1 MPKNIQA
8 FEDQIIL
15 DNEKKMSTM
24 LANDAKN
31 PHLHILHAFFLEANF
46 PCCCIHERWKK
57 KFLEQGGDQATTS
70 SKVVNEGN
78 FVGLFPSALL
88 RL

>member
-1 MPKNIQA
+1 MFFKMMPKNIQA

-31 PHLHILHAFFLEANF
+31 PHLHILHAFF
-46 PCCCIHERWKK
+46 WKPTSHAVAFMKDEK
-57 KFLEQGGDQATTS
+57 KSFWNKGET
-70 SKVVNEGN
+70 K
-78 FVGLFPSALL
+78 LL
-88 RL
+88 HHQK